1 MRNARGGF
9 ASKTAPAACFTPRKR
24 LPGYPVSLT
33 RKKRIASMK
42 PTRQIAA
49 ALCLALAVAC
59 AWLAPMDAPAT
70 TQVDAG
76 LKRALISFATARALH
91 GVLSVVQGTQFSAQP
106 LGVGVSLTPGQLLAP
121 VNELVKN
128 FSDFMLAASVAFGV
142 MKAAIAIGAYWL
154 VSASLTLVAAGWAW
168 FYFSRRQTFGW
179 LSKLLLVLLMARFA
193 VPLVVLGTDVL
204 WEKFLAADYVS
215 TQQAIDVA
223 SVQAAKLTP
232 PLAAENTG
240 LLDKIKEWISQTTDI
255 KARFEDIRHAAERV
269 TEQVIRLMV
278 IFLMQTLIIPLLLL
292 WALYGALRMVFGWAA
307 ENRPL
312 LVS

>member
-1 MRNARGGF
+1 
-9 ASKTAPAACFTPRKR
+9 
-24 LPGYPVSLT
+24 
-33 RKKRIASMK
+33 
-42 PTRQIAA
+42 
-49 ALCLALAVAC
+49 
-59 AWLAPMDAPAT
+59 
-70 TQVDAG
+70 
-76 LKRALISFATARALH
+76 
-91 GVLSVVQGTQFSAQP
+91 
-106 LGVGVSLTPGQLLAP
+106 
-121 VNELVKN
+121 
-128 FSDFMLAASVAFGV
+128 
-142 MKAAIAIGAYWL
+142 
-154 VSASLTLVAAGWAW
+154 
-168 FYFSRRQTFGW
+168 
-179 LSKLLLVLLMARFA
+179 
-193 VPLVVLGTDVL
+193 VL